1 MKILYIKTTTTKK
14 NIPVIKFYIHNNGF
28 KAEAAADDDFNN
40 LALAYS

>member
-28 KAEAAADDDFNN
+28 KAEAAADDFNK

>member
-1 MKILYIKTTTTKK
+1 MKILYIDNNNNKK

-28 KAEAAADDDFNN
+28 KAEAADDDFNK